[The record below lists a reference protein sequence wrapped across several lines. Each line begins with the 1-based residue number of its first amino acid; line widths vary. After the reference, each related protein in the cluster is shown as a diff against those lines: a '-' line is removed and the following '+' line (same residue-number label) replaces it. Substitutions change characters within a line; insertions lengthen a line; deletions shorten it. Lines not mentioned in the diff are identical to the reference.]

1 MKLVRPNAVTN
12 HNTVTA
18 LCIYARVEAGTEHR
32 TNAEHREQT
41 GSHAGALDV
50 FRPSRSTQ
58 FVRSIGVCPLRGDAV
73 LRFYQRDTGIAK
85 ELRRRPVF
93 VLIK

>member
-1 MKLVRPNAVTN
+1 MELVRPNAVTN

-18 LCIYARVEAGTEHR
+18 LCIYARVEAGTEHW
-32 TNAEHREQT
+32 TDAQHREQT
-41 GSHAGALDV
+41 GSHAGTFDV
-50 FRPSRSTQ
+50 FRTSRSTQ
-58 FVRSIGVCPLRGDAV
+58 FVRSIRVCVLRGDAV

-85 ELRRRPVF
+85 ELGRRPAF